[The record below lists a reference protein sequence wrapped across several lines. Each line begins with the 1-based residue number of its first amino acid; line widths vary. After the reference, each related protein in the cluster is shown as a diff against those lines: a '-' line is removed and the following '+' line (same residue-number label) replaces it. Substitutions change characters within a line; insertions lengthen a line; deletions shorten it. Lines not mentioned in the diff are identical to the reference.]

1 MRKNEPNIGVA
12 LVKELC
18 PVCGKPM
25 DGPIVMNKRLTK
37 PQKKKVEDMNGKVI
51 GFADHCCEECTK
63 YKDNVVFFIGI
74 NESKS
79 SPKSL
84 EDMYRTGQISGV
96 KKDAEVIDIVK
107 DYIIT
112 WKDET
117 KLIFMDEKVG
127 KAIGVFK

>member
-51 GFADHCCEECTK
+51 GFADYCCEECTK

-74 NESKS
+74 DELKS

-127 KAIGVFK
+127 KTIGVFK